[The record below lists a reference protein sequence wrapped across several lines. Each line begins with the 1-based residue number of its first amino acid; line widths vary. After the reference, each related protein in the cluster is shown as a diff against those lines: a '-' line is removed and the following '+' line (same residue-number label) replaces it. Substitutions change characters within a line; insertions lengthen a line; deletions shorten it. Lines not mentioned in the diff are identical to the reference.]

1 MKISIIILK
10 DSDRT
15 CTSTSL
21 QKKKECF
28 VFKSFTDPVL
38 YWFSICWKFFS
49 SLKKALSI
57 NFKNCNFKQTIN
69 KSSSAVHTHNPL
81 KIYSHTF
88 QKAEGKEK
96 SALRSP

>member
-1 MKISIIILK
+1 MMKISMIIPK

-49 SLKKALSI
+49 SSKRHY
-57 NFKNCNFKQTIN
+57 Q
-69 KSSSAVHTHNPL
+69 
-81 KIYSHTF
+81 
-88 QKAEGKEK
+88 
-96 SALRSP
+96 